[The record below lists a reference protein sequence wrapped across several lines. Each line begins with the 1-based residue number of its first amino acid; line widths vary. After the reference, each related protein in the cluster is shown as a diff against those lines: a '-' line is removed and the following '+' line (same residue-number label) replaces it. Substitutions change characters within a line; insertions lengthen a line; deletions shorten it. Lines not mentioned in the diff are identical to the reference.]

1 MKCNNCCL
9 LIWKQNVQ
17 ILTSVNLSWVR
28 QIFLML
34 ELISM
39 FKITSSLFLQCKVD
53 HWNSTRPLLFVL
65 DHRNV
70 TKVKRQM
77 LKKRFQTRCQN
88 DKMDT
93 SSWLHCWR
101 SVCFLELKFE
111 VRIPAVRNI
120 LSWDSNDAHYKTF
133 DFTLF
138 SDVSIWYEYYVV
150 HKTIFL

>member
-1 MKCNNCCL
+1 MNISYYIKVLIFSLFNKFSQCSNSNSLLGKLFRDNQVLMKCNNCCL

-77 LKKRFQTRCQN
+77 LKT
-88 DKMDT
+88 
-93 SSWLHCWR
+93 
-101 SVCFLELKFE
+101 
-111 VRIPAVRNI
+111 
-120 LSWDSNDAHYKTF
+120 
-133 DFTLF
+133 F
-138 SDVSIWYEYYVV
+138 SDSVSKWQNGHVIVVALLKDRLLLQIKIWSSNPSC
-150 HKTIFL
+150 